1 MEVDVIYNKECLEGL
16 KKVETASVDAIIT
29 DPPYFQGMTHNG
41 QKGDFADL
49 AISAH
54 FFKALF
60 AEFARVL
67 KPAGKFYFFTDW
79 RGYAFY
85 YPLISNYL
93 PVKNLLV
100 WDKISGP
107 GNHYS
112 FTHELIIFGFN
123 GNQSMKG
130 TNIIRCKA
138 FCSGAKAI
146 EGEKV
151 HPTQKPLE
159 LIEKLITD
167 STQPGDLVLD
177 CFAGSGTTAV
187 AAKKLGRKFICFELQ
202 EKYAQIA
209 RARVAENTLKN

>member
-1 MEVDVIYNKECLEGL
+1 MRLDVIYNEECLEGL
-16 KKVETASVDAIIT
+16 QKVQTESVDVIIT
-29 DPPYFQGMTHNG
+29 DPPYFQGLTHNG
-41 QKGDFADL
+41 QRGDFADL
-49 AISAH
+49 AISAY

-67 KPAGKFYFFTDW
+67 KPTGKFYFFTDW

-85 YPLISNYL
+85 YPLISEYL
-93 PVKNLLV
+93 PVKNMLV

-107 GNHYS
+107 GNHYA
-112 FTHELIIFGFN
+112 FMHELVIFGFK
-123 GNQSMKG
+123 GNQSMTG
-130 TNIIRCKA
+130 SNIIRCK
-138 FCSGAKAI
+138 GVRAI

-187 AAKKLGRKFICFELQ
+187 AAKKLGRKYICFELQ

-209 RARVAENTLKN
+209 RQRVENTSKTLTK